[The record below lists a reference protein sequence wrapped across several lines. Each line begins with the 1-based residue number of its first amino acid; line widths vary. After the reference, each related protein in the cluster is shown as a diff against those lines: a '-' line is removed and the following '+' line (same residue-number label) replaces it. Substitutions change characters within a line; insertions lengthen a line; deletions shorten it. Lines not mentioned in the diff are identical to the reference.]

1 MASKSNRKV
10 QAIKDLTGK
19 VFDRLTVVGLACRDS
34 GRISWFC
41 RCVCGH
47 RTVVRGCNLQSG
59 NSRSCGCISK
69 DSRKGI
75 PHHEARER
83 ANPCTKRND
92 GYMLASTEWAKP
104 FMVDEC
110 TSVEDV
116 VLMSTLGDLSKGR
129 IIAMMYKA
137 GNPRLASMLTVE
149 EIMG

>member
-1 MASKSNRKV
+1 
-10 QAIKDLTGK
+10 
-19 VFDRLTVVGLACRDS
+19 
-34 GRISWFC
+34 
-41 RCVCGH
+41 
-47 RTVVRGCNLQSG
+47 
-59 NSRSCGCISK
+59 
-69 DSRKGI
+69 
-75 PHHEARER
+75 
-83 ANPCTKRND
+83 
-92 GYMLASTEWAKP
+92 MLASTEWAKP